1 MEKIKKLLYIDKP
14 EEFYAAD
21 IVDIQRKYLEE
32 FETIL
37 YVDREINKTI
47 ILSQAFDLRYF
58 IKKIFGFDYETS
70 EHYHVGKIKGLDYF
84 YWKIPVN
91 ILEFL
96 RKMENFTSAKV
107 ITYSEIQKSET
118 STINWQ

>member
-96 RKMENFTSAKV
+96 RKYV
-107 ITYSEIQKSET
+107 ILSNYSILNEWFDSLSPLSF
-118 STINWQ
+118 STN